1 MEQEERNWKAE
12 PTQELLLQLETWL
25 DVYDRVFLIS
35 EEIKTAGN
43 LTSGILQAGA
53 GMTEGRSV
61 LILSTAPLEIVTGF
75 TYKQIT
81 MEEQEQLLQ
90 LYHMY
95 EFSDRFSVILTE
107 STYGSLF
114 NLVEAG
120 LLDMEEAAE
129 ALFVYG

>member
-1 MEQEERNWKAE
+1 MGQGERNPEAGIG
-12 PTQELLLQLETWL
+12 QELLLLLENWL
-25 DVYDRVFLIS
+25 VFYDRIFLIPG
-35 EEIKTAGN
+35 EDGKVGAFA
-43 LTSGILQAGA
+43 SGILHAGA
-53 GMTEGRSV
+53 GKVEEGRV
-61 LILSTAPLEIVTGF
+61 LILSAALTEAVTGF

-81 MEEQEQLLQ
+81 EEEQEQLLQ
-90 LYHMY
+90 LYRMY
-95 EFSDRFSVILTE
+95 EFSDRFSIISRE